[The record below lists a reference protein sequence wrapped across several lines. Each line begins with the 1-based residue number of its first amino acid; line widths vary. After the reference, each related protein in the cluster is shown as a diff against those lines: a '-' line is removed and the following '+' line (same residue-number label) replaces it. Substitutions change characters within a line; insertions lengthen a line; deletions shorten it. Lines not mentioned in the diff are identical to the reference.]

1 MPTALL
7 SILAGLA
14 LLTLGRKLFWLF
26 VGLVGFAAGISL
38 ATQFVQGPEWMVLVI
53 AIAAGLV
60 GVVFALVL
68 QQAAVALAG
77 FLAGGYVVMSVLN
90 GLGWDASGPNWVLY
104 WALIIV
110 GGIAAAALV
119 LALIEWALII
129 LSSLIGAILIVQT
142 IHPGTLL
149 VAILIAVLFIAGII
163 IQAGLRQRAQPP
175 PPPPAPPAQVS

>member
-26 VGLVGFAAGISL
+26 VGLVGFVAGIAL

-53 AIAAGLV
+53 ALAAGLV

-77 FLAGGYVVMSVLN
+77 FIAGAYVVISLLNRFAWDAGGSQ
-90 GLGWDASGPNWVLY
+90 WALY
-104 WALIIV
+104 WALVIV
-110 GGIAAAALV
+110 GGVIGAALV
-119 LALIEWALII
+119 LAVFEWALII
-129 LSSLIGAILIVQT
+129 LSSLTGAALIVQT
-142 IHPGTLL
+142 INPGTLL
-149 VAILIAVLFIAGII
+149 AAILFAVLFIVGVV
-163 IQAGLRQRAQPP
+163 IQAGLRRRDQ
-175 PPPPAPPAQVS
+175 PPPAPPAQA